1 MKKRF
6 IITLSVLVL
15 LVAVIAS
22 IKALQIKAMVEGGKN
37 FVPPP
42 ETVTTAVV
50 KAEVLKEQLSAVGS
64 LVPVQGVTVSAEL
77 AGKVV
82 EIRFKSGRRVKK
94 GEVLVCQ
101 DTTSEQAQ
109 LAGAKALVRSTKA
122 DLERAAKMLPDKI
135 ISQADYD
142 KARATYDQAVSQALG
157 IKTLIDKKTIRAPF
171 SGRLGI
177 RKVNLGQILKD
188 GDPIVTLESLDPI
201 YVDFSL
207 PQQQIIHLRPGL
219 GVRVLCDAYPCET
232 NAGKVTAIEPKVESE
247 TRNIQVE
254 AELANKNETLHPG
267 MFVHVAV
274 ELPGEEKALMI
285 PSTAVLYAPYGNS
298 VFIVSE
304 AKGGK
309 GKALRQQFIRLG
321 KKHGDFVVVTKGL
334 TEGESIVSTGVF
346 RLQNGQAVVVD
357 NKLAPHFKSF
367 PTPENN

>member
-15 LVAVIAS
+15 IVAIIAS
-22 IKALQIKAMVEGGKN
+22 IKALQIKAMVESGKK
-37 FVPPP
+37 FVQPP
-42 ETVTTAVV
+42 ETVTSAVV
-50 KAEVLKEQLSAVGS
+50 KAEVWKEELSAVGS
-64 LVPVQGVTVSAEL
+64 LVPVQGVTVSTEL

-82 EIRFKSGRRVKK
+82 AIRFKSGDLVKK
-94 GEVLVCQ
+94 GELLVCQ

-109 LAGAKALVRSTKA
+109 LAGAKALVGSTRA

-142 KARATYDQAVSQALG
+142 KARATYDQAVSQAQS
-157 IKTLIDKKTIRAPF
+157 IKAVIDKKTIRAPF

-177 RKVNLGQILKD
+177 RQVNLGQMLKD
-188 GDPIVTLESLDPI
+188 GDPIVALESLDPI
-201 YVDFSL
+201 YVNFSL
-207 PQQQIIHLRPGL
+207 PQQQIIHLRRGL

-232 NAGKVTAIEPKVESE
+232 NAGKITAIEPKVESE
-247 TRNIQVE
+247 TRNIQVQ
-254 AELANKNETLHPG
+254 AELPNKNETLHPG

-274 ELPGEEKALMI
+274 ELPSTEKSLMI
-285 PSTAVLYAPYGNS
+285 PSTAVLYAPYGDS

-309 GKALRQQFIRLG
+309 GKSLRQQFVRLG
-321 KKHGDFVVVTKGL
+321 KKHGDFVAVTEGL
-334 TEGESIVSTGVF
+334 REGESVVSTGVF
-346 RLQNGQAVVVD
+346 KLQNGQAVVVD
-357 NKLAPHFKSF
+357 NKLAPDFKSV